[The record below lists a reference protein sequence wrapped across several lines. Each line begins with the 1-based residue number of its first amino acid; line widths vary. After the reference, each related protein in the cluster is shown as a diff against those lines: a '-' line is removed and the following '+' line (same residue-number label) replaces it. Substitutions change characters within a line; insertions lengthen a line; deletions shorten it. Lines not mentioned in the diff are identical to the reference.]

1 MATSRPILSGI
12 ANPKAVPTMPRPRLV
27 LCLLA
32 ILVMALSLA
41 PSWAHLLEAGPRIGI
56 WPPELWREATVFN
69 AQFMWFA
76 VVGGPFDVVAI
87 LFGAALAFVLRREP
101 APFRWALAATVLFAI
116 SLAVW
121 LAVVAPANAELATW
135 ARGPIPGDFASVRD
149 RWESGHI
156 AMAVIKLA
164 GLAAGTVACLTASRS
179 A

>member
-1 MATSRPILSGI
+1 MVASRPILSGI
-12 ANPKAVPTMPRPRLV
+12 AITKAVQTMSRPRLV
-27 LCLLA
+27 LCLVA

-56 WPPELWREATVFN
+56 WAPGLWREATVFN

-76 VVGGPFDVVAI
+76 IVGGPFDVAAI
-87 LFGAALAFVLRREP
+87 LFGAVLAFVLRREP

-135 ARGPIPGDFASVRD
+135 TRGPIPGDFASVRD
-149 RWESGHI
+149 RWETGHI

-164 GLAAGTVACLTASRS
+164 GLAAGVLASLTASRS